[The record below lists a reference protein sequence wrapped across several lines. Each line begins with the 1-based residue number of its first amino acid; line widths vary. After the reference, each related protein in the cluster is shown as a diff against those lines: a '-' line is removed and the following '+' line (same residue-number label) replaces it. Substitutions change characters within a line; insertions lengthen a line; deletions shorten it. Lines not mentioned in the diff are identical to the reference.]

1 MKITDFLAPECV
13 AAEIEATGKR
23 ETLVRLAEALSS
35 NDSAIEPSRLVEALL
50 ERERIGSTGIGDG
63 VAIPHAKLKGIRR
76 VEGAFGRS
84 RGGVDFDAADGRPC
98 HLFFLLVAPEDAAS
112 DHLRALSRI
121 AKLMRDAEVRRRLL
135 EARDAE
141 ALYALLAEED
151 DRL

>member
-1 MKITDFLAPECV
+1 MKITDFLTPEGVAPDVE
-13 AAEIEATGKR
+13 AAGKR
-23 ETLVRLAEALSS
+23 EALAMLVDALAA
-35 NDSAIEPSRLVEALL
+35 AEPAVQPARLVEALL